1 MLMDVAGMLL
11 KWFEVSGALKEGWL
25 QAAQMELEAM
35 SAACEYDV
43 HGPCTL
49 VKLQQPEEFVFP
61 FLDGDHGDTPL
72 SDYGSLTFKEYQL
85 KRTRELRLVLVAQQI
100 FERVGVPH
108 FNYLMLRHG
117 WCIEQR
123 IFWDSPGARELRS
136 KYQNKF
142 TSYVAA
148 YQRCKLLKTV
158 DVYMRVR
165 V

>member
-1 MLMDVAGMLL
+1 
-11 KWFEVSGALKEGWL
+11 
-25 QAAQMELEAM
+25 MELEALDDGRD
-35 SAACEYDV
+35 YDV

-72 SDYGSLTFKEYQL
+72 SDYGSLEFKEYER
-85 KRTRELRLVLVAQQI
+85 KSTRELRLNAVAQEI
-100 FERVGVPH
+100 FERVGVLH
-108 FNYLMLRHG
+108 FNFLQLRHG

-123 IFWDSPGARELRS
+123 IFWDSAGARDLRS
-136 KYQNKF
+136 RYKNSF

-148 YQRCKLLKTV
+148 YQRWKVLKVV

-165 V
+165 ACTTPLMRR